1 MTGSD
6 VKSDDQTVD
15 TDIFVIV
22 ENENEYY
29 GFVTVDEDTSYD
41 AVVID
46 MSQDDFADVIT
57 VNFDEDASTDLFVSI
72 DEEDQVFTSDF
83 TADDLLFDID
93 LK

>member
-1 MTGSD
+1 MTGTD

-15 TDIFVIV
+15 TDIFVVV

-29 GFVTVDEDTSYD
+29 GFVTVDEDASYD

-46 MSQDDFADVIT
+46 MSQDDFADAIT
-57 VNFDEDASTDLFVSI
+57 VNFDEDASTDSFVSI